1 MKSYPEILK
10 WGSSHHPAWLVF
22 IRVLLG
28 VLLFAKGIDF
38 IRDTSHLEALL
49 RQNSFDTSFPLLPF
63 IITWANLIGGV
74 FIIIGLFTRP
84 VVIVQLVIVTGALWL
99 NQSGGEMAFA
109 AFIFVLLLVFLLEGS
124 GPISMDRYFFPGPS
138 VKHQ

>member
-10 WGSSHHPAWLVF
+10 WGTSHHPEWLVF

-28 VLLFAKGIDF
+28 ILLFAKGIDF
-38 IRDTSHLEALL
+38 IRDTSHLEAILN
-49 RQNSFDTSFPLLPF
+49 QNGFDTKFPLVPF
-63 IITWANLIGGV
+63 IISCAHLIGGV

-84 VVIVQLVIVTGALWL
+84 VVVLQLVIVAGALWL
-99 NQSGGEMAFA
+99 NQSGSEMIFA

-124 GPISMDRYFFPGPS
+124 GPVSMDHYFFPGPS
-138 VKHQ
+138 VNHK